1 MDHGVQWDG
10 PRCTAG
16 TGKKLRDEP
25 ERLFVFRLCLALG
38 QLHPEHLLQSLT
50 SRQFAEWMA
59 FYSIDPFGDQRAD
72 LRAGIVAATMSNRWR
87 GKNENPAS
95 ASDFMPFRGQSQQTP
110 DEIKR
115 ALHSILKQVSRGKSR
130 HDQY

>member
-10 PRCTAG
+10 PRCSAG

-25 ERLFVFRLCLALG
+25 ERLFAFRLCLALG

-59 FYSIDPFGDQRAD
+59 FYSLDPFGDQRAD
-72 LRAGIVAATMSNRWR
+72 LRAGIVAATMNNRWR
-87 GKNENPAS
+87 QKNENPMQPS
-95 ASDFMPFRGQSQQTP
+95 EFMPFKEVHEQTP
-110 DEIKR
+110 EEMQR
-115 ALHSILKQVSRGKSR
+115 QLRSILGQVT
-130 HDQY
+130 